1 MRITGQILRN
11 ITNHH
16 HTLIQMKELNLR
28 TNSDFVI
35 LMNSI
40 ILRIHN
46 VIIIII
52 LNIIMIMMITLKC
65 ILTFINVIKCFIM
78 CERFLIKNE
87 NNVRSFK
94 LII

>member
-1 MRITGQILRN
+1 MQIIRQMSRK

-16 HTLIQMKELNLR
+16 RMLIQMKELNLR

-46 VIIIII
+46 VIII
-52 LNIIMIMMITLKC
+52 LNIIMKIMITLKC
-65 ILTFINVIKCFIM
+65 ILTFINVIKCFKM
-78 CERFLIKNE
+78 CERFLIEDE